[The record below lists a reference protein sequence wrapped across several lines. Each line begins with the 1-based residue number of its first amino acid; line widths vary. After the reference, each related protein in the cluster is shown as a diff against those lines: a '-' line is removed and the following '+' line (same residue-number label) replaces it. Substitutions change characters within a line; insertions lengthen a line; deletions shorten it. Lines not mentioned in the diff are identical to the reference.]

1 MRIALLSAAALLLV
15 AACKPSEKTAKG
27 NKGGTAIS
35 VSVPTGFKIDTLQL
49 LGWQGIQVK
58 PVASATNPKIEGN
71 YKTFSFATQ
80 NYPEGLYYVG
90 RNLDDVKAMIVGVD
104 KKINIKV
111 DTAQDARFNTAPF
124 VSSPNNSLFAAV
136 IDSLNTQGTAYG
148 DLLSD
153 YQAAPTPEAKAK
165 IEASFAALDTRR
177 RNLLESLK
185 KTAPNLARVA
195 SLYTYL
201 SYPNNRKT
209 DENEPT
215 YFARTYFQFA
225 DLKDTSNYRLPHFF
239 ESVKSYAT
247 NLSQVGFPVTTQ
259 HAYLDSLL
267 ATIPANSPQ
276 HMPALLAIAFSYIGR
291 ENSTFHKYGSLY
303 AAQYSGREPMVDA
316 FLAKQLP
323 AAQEPLMIG
332 SLAPDFAELTPEGK
346 TLKLSDMR
354 GKVVLI
360 DFWASWCGPCRRE
373 NPNVVKVYQQYK
385 DKGFDILSV
394 SLDQDR
400 TRWLDAIKAD
410 NMTWQHVSDLK
421 GWQAAAGKLYGVSG
435 IPFTVL
441 VDKQGR
447 IIGKNLRGAALEQEL
462 AKIFGK

>member
-15 AACKPSEKTAKG
+15 AACKPSEKTAKAQ
-27 NKGGTAIS
+27 KGGTTIS
-35 VSVPTGFKIDTLQL
+35 VSVPTGFKMDTLQL
-49 LGWQGIQVK
+49 LSWQGIRVK
-58 PVASATNPKIEGN
+58 PIAIATNPKVEGD
-71 YKTFSFATQ
+71 YKTFVFAAQ
-80 NYPEGLYYVG
+80 NYPEGMYYVG
-90 RNLDDVKAMIVGVD
+90 RNLDDVKVMMLGVD
-104 KKINIKV
+104 KKISIKV
-111 DTAQDARFNTAPF
+111 DSAQDARFNTAPF
-124 VSSPNNSLFAAV
+124 IASPNNTLFAAV
-136 IDSLNTQGTAYG
+136 IDSLNQQGIAYD

-153 YQAAPTPEAKAK
+153 YQTAPTPEAKTK
-165 IEASFAALDTRR
+165 IEGYFAALDTRR
-177 RNLLESLK
+177 RSLIDGLK
-185 KTAPNLARVA
+185 KNAPNLARVA
-195 SLYTYL
+195 GLYTYL

-209 DENEPT
+209 DENEPA
-215 YFARTYFQFA
+215 YFARSFFQFV
-225 DLKDTSNYRLPHFF
+225 DLKDTTNYRLPHFF
-239 ESVKSYAT
+239 ESVKGYAT
-247 NLSQVGFPVTTQ
+247 NLSQVGLPVSTQ

-267 ATIPANSPQ
+267 AAIPANSPQ
-276 HMPALLAIAFSYIGR
+276 HLPALLAIAFSYIGR

-303 AAQYSGREPMVDA
+303 VAQYSGREPMVDE
-316 FLAKQLP
+316 FLVKQLP
-323 AAQEPLMIG
+323 SAQEPLIIG
-332 SLAPDFAELTPEGK
+332 SVAPDFAELTPEGK
-346 TLKLSDMR
+346 TLKLSDLR

-360 DFWASWCGPCRRE
+360 DFWASWCGPCRKE

-385 DKGFDILSV
+385 DKGFDVLSV